1 MDVCD
6 LFDCTAPGTVPMV
19 LSLRLDDGEQP
30 IMVCDLHADWVQRME
45 SAENAEGGR

>member
-6 LFDCTAPGTVPMV
+6 LFDCTAPASVPMV

-30 IMVCDLHADWVQRME
+30 VVVCEWHATWVERME
-45 SAENAEGGR
+45 RAERAS